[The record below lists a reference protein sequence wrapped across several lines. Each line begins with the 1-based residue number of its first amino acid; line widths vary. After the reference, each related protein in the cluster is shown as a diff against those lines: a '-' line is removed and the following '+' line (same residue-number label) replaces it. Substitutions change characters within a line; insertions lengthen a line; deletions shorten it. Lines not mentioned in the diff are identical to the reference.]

1 MISEQFQMNNGPSIL
16 EMLLGAL
23 FTELKI
29 PLYNNCIIHMTA
41 TTVHRIREKNATQL
55 GNYYIIMS
63 YNGFRKY
70 CCSL

>member
-1 MISEQFQMNNGPSIL
+1 MKDSSIL
-16 EMLLGAL
+16 EMLLDVL
-23 FTELKI
+23 CTELTL
-29 PLYNNCIIHMTA
+29 PLYDNCIVHMIA

>member
-1 MISEQFQMNNGPSIL
+1 
-16 EMLLGAL
+16 MLLDVL
-23 FTELKI
+23 CTELTL
-29 PLYNNCIIHMTA
+29 PLYDNCIIHMIA
-41 TTVHRIREKNATQL
+41 TNVHRIREKNATQL

>member
-1 MISEQFQMNNGPSIL
+1 MNCERSSIL
-16 EMLLGAL
+16 EMLLDVL
-23 FTELKI
+23 CTELTL
-29 PLYNNCIIHMTA
+29 PLYDNCIIHMIA
-41 TTVHRIREKNATQL
+41 TNVHRIREKNATQL

>member
-1 MISEQFQMNNGPSIL
+1 MVV
-16 EMLLGAL
+16 LLL
-23 FTELKI
+23 DVLCTELTL
-29 PLYNNCIIHMTA
+29 PLYDNCIIHMIA
-41 TTVHRIREKNATQL
+41 TNVHRIREKNATQL